1 MAILKLKNKTDNSI
15 IEIISFNIDN
25 NNDIITIEDNK
36 VVIITLENFRDMT
49 IGTEAKNGNKAADPT
64 HEITD

>member
-25 NNDIITIEDNK
+25 DNDILIIEDK
-36 VVIITLENFRDMT
+36 QIDVISLQKFKEMTL
-49 IGTEAKNGNKAADPT
+49 GTKAANGTKAADPT

>member
-25 NNDIITIEDNK
+25 DNDILIIEDK
-36 VVIITLENFRDMT
+36 QIDVISLQKF
-49 IGTEAKNGNKAADPT
+49 K
-64 HEITD
+64 EI